1 MTVSIILHHQNA
13 DEFTLKI
20 SIQIFTQNKI
30 TLLRNKLYAVVFV
43 TVCGQ
48 PIATYRANCLCSAFH
63 VAEQIYLVSR
73 AAVERELVLLR

>member
-1 MTVSIILHHQNA
+1 VAVSIISHLQNA
-13 DEFTLKI
+13 DEFTLKT

-30 TLLRNKLYAVVFV
+30 TLLPNKLYAVVFV
-43 TVCGQ
+43 TVCDQ
-48 PIATYRANCLCSAFH
+48 PISTYRANCLCSAFH